1 MPSLQLIIYSL
12 VETTQ
17 FELQKQLLLL
27 DIDKDSWLAEGATL
41 LPAIN

>member
-17 FELQKQLLLL
+17 FKLQKQLLLL
-27 DIDKDSWLAEGATL
+27 DINKDGQLAEGATL

>member
-17 FELQKQLLLL
+17 FKLQKQLLLL
-27 DIDKDSWLAEGATL
+27 DINKDGWLAEGATL
-41 LPAIN
+41 LPAID